1 MAKCVL
7 SYRILDLHECSRLS
21 DIGIEWLLEYSSP
34 ELRKNLQLLAI
45 TQSDITKKGAKM
57 AIQHFP
63 AIRCVKHK
71 QSFDVLIEVARAAE
85 LFAQHLAHQ
94 HPSHITGT
102 YSLTRIVIYISS
114 TYRSGD
120 IELMIKYFPSLSDLT
135 FLVKKGLTD
144 TDLSCLTNLKNLQI
158 LKFFTDPNSDEDEIS
173 ITFDRGL
180 APVFKVIGST
190 IINLE
195 LDHFEFVDI
204 WTLVKFCPNLISLN
218 FENQCQSLSA
228 LSENEIIQLRNEK
241 GRGIFKDLKFL
252 GCGFNISKDILFDLL
267 SCPSLE
273 SVQLTHCDALT
284 EEFLKE
290 AISYD
295 LFNKNL
301 KCLKLNSC
309 EFVTKEVLDELAM
322 SDNNLEEISIYFCDK
337 VTKDHVK
344 DWHTFARHQNWELY
358 LSFEDDDTELISY
371 Y

>member
-1 MAKCVL
+1 MENSIADNT
-7 SYRILDLHECSRLS
+7 S
-21 DIGIEWLLEYSSP
+21 
-34 ELRKNLQLLAI
+34 LQLIGKWHA
-45 TQSDITKKGAKM
+45 
-57 AIQHFP
+57 
-63 AIRCVKHK
+63 
-71 QSFDVLIEVARAAE
+71 FDVLVEVAQEAE
-85 LFAQHLAHQ
+85 LLAHQ
-94 HPSHITGT
+94 HPSHIAST
-102 YSLTRIVIYISS
+102 YSFIRLIIHSS
-114 TYRSGD
+114 SPYRSGD
-120 IELMIKYFPSLSDLT
+120 IESVFKYCPSLCDLT
-135 FLVKKGLTD
+135 FLVKMGLTD
-144 TDLSCLTNLKNLQI
+144 ADLSCLTNLKNLQI
-158 LKFFTDPNSDEDEIS
+158 LNFYTDPNSDENEIS

-180 APVFKVIGST
+180 APVFKVIGRT
-190 IINLE
+190 ITVLE
-195 LDHFEFVDI
+195 LAHFEFVDI
-204 WTLVKFCPNLISLN
+204 WTLVKFCPNLIALN
-218 FENQCQSLSA
+218 FENQCQNLSA

-301 KCLKLNSC
+301 KGLKLNSC